1 MFLERWEGL
10 RKPIVCSNDVEK
22 QQPGL
27 LTIAQQK
34 SIWQRVMLWIISDQ
48 TNPQLAAWWST
59 FFTTLHT
66 LSKNLLW
73 GTYSSRHVTLLW
85 ISKHLF
91 DPQTIKPA
99 QHCNEHHQ
107 APRRVVEEH
116 KCPGPA
122 ISRRHPSTRARS
134 GARTGKKRVAP
145 PRALFQLA
153 APHRHITH
161 RAPTAQT
168 STHFRETSQRQR
180 RIRRQK
186 TNIMTKLTAQP
197 PNVNTHVHQ

>member
-1 MFLERWEGL
+1 M
-10 RKPIVCSNDVEK
+10 S
-22 QQPGL
+22 
-27 LTIAQQK
+27 IAQQK

-66 LSKNLLW
+66 LSKNLLR

-85 ISKHLF
+85 FSKSLF
-91 DPQTIKPA
+91 NPQTIKPA
-99 QHCNEHHQ
+99 QHCNEHHLDAWGALHQ

-134 GARTGKKRVAP
+134 GARRGKKRVAP

-168 STHFRETSQRQR
+168 KTHFRETSRRQRQ
-180 RIRRQK
+180 IGRQK
-186 TNIMTKLTAQP
+186 TNKMTKHTAQP
-197 PNVNTHVHQ
+197 PNVNTHVRH

>member
-1 MFLERWEGL
+1 M
-10 RKPIVCSNDVEK
+10 
-22 QQPGL
+22 
-27 LTIAQQK
+27 TIAQQK

-59 FFTTLHT
+59 FFTTLPS
-66 LSKNLLW
+66 LSKTLLW
-73 GTYSSRHVTLLW
+73 GTYSSRHRHVILLW

-91 DPQTIKPA
+91 NRQTIKPA
-99 QHCNEHHQ
+99 QHCNEHHLDAWGALHQ

-134 GARTGKKRVAP
+134 GARRGKKRVAP

-180 RIRRQK
+180 RIRRKK
-186 TNIMTKLTAQP
+186 TNKMTKLTAQP
-197 PNVNTHVHQ
+197 PNVNTHVRH